1 MAVLGFNF
9 NGTAS
14 KNMKIKAR
22 LTSWQASPALRNF
35 YETVPGKAGV
45 ADFGCDSGER
55 IITLTCYIYPQKDF
69 AALVS
74 VLDAMAQWLD
84 PTKGLKQLVLD
95 EVPDRYFM
103 ARLSEAVDCERLL
116 RSAGTFTLK
125 FICPDPHAYALEDE
139 TFVISEEGEH
149 EISRSIG
156 TTLSEPVYS
165 IQGVV
170 SSDTDSY
177 ISIITNGEELRI
189 TGALAEG
196 ETLIVDSNLVTA
208 KVVDSVGDTLRNGL
222 PLLYELNFPVLE
234 TGTNTVV
241 VSTSNATFTE
251 LNIEA
256 NSRWR

>member
-1 MAVLGFNF
+1 MGFNF

-177 ISIITNGEELRI
+177 ISNITNGEDLRI

-222 PLLYELNFPVLE
+222 PLLYELNFPVME

>member
-1 MAVLGFNF
+1 MGFNF

-22 LTSWQASPALRNF
+22 LTSWQASSTLRNF

-74 VLDAMAQWLD
+74 VLDDMAQWLD

-95 EVPDRYFM
+95 EVPNRYFM

-116 RSAGTFTLK
+116 RSAGSFTLK

-139 TFVISEEGEH
+139 AYVLSEEGEH
-149 EISRSIG
+149 EIVRNIG
-156 TTLSEPVYS
+156 TTLSEPIYA
-165 IQGVV
+165 IQGVI
-170 SSDTDSY
+170 SSDTSSY

-196 ETLIVDSNLVTA
+196 ETLIVDSHLVTA

-222 PLLYELNFPVLE
+222 PLLYELNFPTLE
-234 TGTNTVV
+234 TDTNTVV
-241 VSTSNATFTE
+241 ITAYNATFTE
-251 LNIEA
+251 LKIQA

>member
-1 MAVLGFNF
+1 MGFNF

-22 LTSWQASPALRNF
+22 LTSWQASTALRNF

-149 EISRSIG
+149 EITRSIG

-165 IQGVV
+165 IQGVI

-208 KVVDSVGDTLRNGL
+208 RVVDSIGDTLRNGL

-241 VSTSNATFTE
+241 VATSNATFTE

>member
-1 MAVLGFNF
+1 MGFNF

-165 IQGVV
+165 IQGVI

-222 PLLYELNFPVLE
+222 PLLYQLNFPVLE

-241 VSTSNATFTE
+241 VATSNATFTE